1 MTPQAVLAEL
11 LNRLEASRGAAV
23 LVGSEELREWPAA
36 TVAALKSVRLLVQAR
51 PVHRLTCPGCE
62 KQCSKD
68 VDLFPA
74 EGARPARA
82 YIHCDEPED
91 MGRITVEPAALEYWR
106 ITGDLLASAIARL
119 LGITKPP
126 AAGESGTTWA
136 LGSLPG
142 RESKG
147 GIAFSIE
154 NGGALSLAGQRIP
167 LAEVLTLGVSV
178 KADKDAFLRAVD
190 GDGKQPSAGIGSPA
204 WRKQQAKA
212 AADAL
217 HSKPGGSR
225 DVREQM
231 RAIWASGKYTSR
243 DRCAEEECGALGI
256 SYSTARKA
264 LRNTPEP
271 QRT

>member
-1 MTPQAVLAEL
+1 ML
-11 LNRLEASRGAAV
+11 
-23 LVGSEELREWPAA
+23 
-36 TVAALKSVRLLVQAR
+36 
-51 PVHRLTCPGCE
+51 
-62 KQCSKD
+62 
-68 VDLFPA
+68 PA

-91 MGRITVEPAALEYWR
+91 MGRIEIEPAALEQWR
-106 ITGDLLASAIARL
+106 TTGELLACEIARL

-126 AAGESGTTWA
+126 SAGDSGTTWA

-147 GIAFSIE
+147 GIAFSLE
-154 NGGALSLAGQRIP
+154 NGGALLLAGQSIP
-167 LAEVLTLGVSV
+167 LAQVLTLGVSLE
-178 KADKDAFLRAVD
+178 ADKDALLRAVD
-190 GDGKQPSAGIGSPA
+190 GDGQQPTAGVGSPA

-231 RAIWASGKYTSR
+231 RAIWASGKYTTR

-256 SYSTARKA
+256 SFST
-264 LRNTPEP
+264 LV
-271 QRT
+271 